1 MDLQLEGK
9 CALVTGS
16 SRGLGEAMA
25 RSLAAEGVKVIVHG
39 RNKEAAEEV
48 AHSIGGSDRVAVVLG
63 DLAEAGTVDRV
74 ADEAGAAFGGIDILV
89 NNAGL
94 FGPDDWN
101 NVVASEWLSLYAT
114 NVAAPARLSSLLA
127 ASMQLRGWGR
137 LIHIGSLGATV
148 GLPMCPNY
156 AATKAALAAISS
168 SLAKHYGRHGITS
181 NILSVGVIGNLTETG
196 WIEGDE
202 DKPDATYEFMITIPD
217 GHLHI
222 NPMGRSGTPQEVAF
236 MSAKRGQP
244 DPGDG
249 GGNEEQFLDHG
260 APLTATFQ

>member
-63 DLAEAGTVDRV
+63 DLAEAGTVERTH
-74 ADEAGAAFGGIDILV
+74 GCRRIGLV
-89 NNAGL
+89 
-94 FGPDDWN
+94 D
-101 NVVASEWLSLYAT
+101 
-114 NVAAPARLSSLLA
+114 
-127 ASMQLRGWGR
+127 LRR
-137 LIHIGSLGATV
+137 ANLV
-148 GLPMCPNY
+148 RNR
-156 AATKAALAAISS
+156 ALA
-168 SLAKHYGRHGITS
+168 
-181 NILSVGVIGNLTETG
+181 EQ
-196 WIEGDE
+196 D
-202 DKPDATYEFMITIPD
+202 
-217 GHLHI
+217 
-222 NPMGRSGTPQEVAF
+222 